1 MNKSAFSG
9 NLAKYL
15 EKNAKL
21 LPDSYAVL
29 FQYSPNI
36 KKTFAQLND
45 DVINCATFF
54 RKKGVQK
61 RERSLVLLKPGYD
74 LIVSC
79 FALLYIGAIPVII
92 DPGMGLRSLLLHPKN
107 KPKNLITVPVAEC
120 WLSFSKLHLVASK
133 QKYRSIQNSK
143 KT

>member
-54 RKKGVQK
+54 RKRGVQK

-92 DPGMGLRSLLLHPKN
+92 DPGMGLRSLLSCIKEQ
-107 KPKNLITVPVAEC
+107 I
-120 WLSFSKLHLVASK
+120 
-133 QKYRSIQNSK
+133 QKTS
-143 KT
+143 